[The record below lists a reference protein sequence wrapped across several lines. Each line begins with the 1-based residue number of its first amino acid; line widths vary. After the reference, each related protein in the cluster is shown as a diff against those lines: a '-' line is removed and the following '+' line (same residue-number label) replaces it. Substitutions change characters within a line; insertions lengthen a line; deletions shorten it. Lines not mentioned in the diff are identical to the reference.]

1 MRKRAAKNF
10 TQWRRIIS
18 EFPAYRSGR
27 HELPLRIDN
36 NNRMKLIILILIVFV
51 GVGISCSNA
60 KQSSDKDLVVIST
73 DFGEIK
79 LKLYNDTPEHKQNF
93 LKLID
98 EAYYDGLLFHRVIE
112 NFMIQG
118 GDPDSKD
125 SAPGVRLGGGNPG
138 YTIPAE
144 ILPQH
149 FHKKGA
155 LAAARRGGPSNP
167 EKRSSGSQFY
177 IVQGEVLTPGKL
189 DTMEMMMNSRAKNE
203 FLQEKLAEA
212 KPQLDEYRENNDQD
226 GFNIC
231 LSELRAAADSAWTE
245 QPQFSFTY
253 EQREAYTTI
262 GGYPS
267 LDGEYT
273 VFGEVVEGLDVL
285 DKIAAVE
292 TDQYDRPKADIK
304 MEIKRSK

>member
-1 MRKRAAKNF
+1 MRKRVCENF
-10 TQWRRIIS
+10 MQLKIFIG
-18 EFPAYRSGR
+18 EL
-27 HELPLRIDN
+27 HELPLKIN
-36 NNRMKLIILILIVFV
+36 HNKRMKLIVLILIAFV
-51 GVGISCSNA
+51 GVGTSCTNG
-60 KQSSDKDLVVIST
+60 KQRNEQELVVIST

-79 LKLYNDTPEHKQNF
+79 LKLYDDTPEHKQNF

-98 EAYYDGLLFHRVIE
+98 EGYYDGTLFHRVME

-118 GDPDSKD
+118 GDPDSKNA
-125 SAPGVRLGGGNPG
+125 APGKRLGGGNPG

-149 FHKKGA
+149 IHKKGA

-177 IVQGEVLTPGKL
+177 IVQGELFTPGKL
-189 DTMEMMMNSRAKNE
+189 DTMEMMLNSRAKNE
-203 FLQEKLAEA
+203 FLQGKFAEA
-212 KPQLDEYRENNDQD
+212 KPKLDEFQKNNDQD
-226 GFNIC
+226 GFNIFV
-231 LSELRAAADSAWTE
+231 SELRASADSAWTE
-245 QPQFSFTY
+245 QPKFLFTD
-253 EQREAYTTI
+253 EQHKAYTTI

-273 VFGEVVEGLDVL
+273 VFGEVVEGLEVL

-304 MEIKRSK
+304 MEIKRTK

>member
-1 MRKRAAKNF
+1 MK
-10 TQWRRIIS
+10 
-18 EFPAYRSGR
+18 
-27 HELPLRIDN
+27 
-36 NNRMKLIILILIVFV
+36 KLIGLILIAFI

-60 KQSSDKDLVVIST
+60 KQRSEQDLVVIST
-73 DFGEIK
+73 EFGEIK
-79 LKLYNDTPEHKQNF
+79 LKLYDDTPEHKKNF

-98 EAYYDGLLFHRVIE
+98 EGYYDGLLFHRVME

-125 SAPGVRLGGGNPG
+125 AAPGERLGSGNPG

-149 FHKKGA
+149 IHKKGA
-155 LAAARRGGPSNP
+155 LAAARRGTSNP

-177 IVQGEVLTPGKL
+177 IVHGEVYTPGKL

-203 FLQEKLAEA
+203 FLQEKFAEA
-212 KPQLDEYRENNDQD
+212 KPTLDEYRKNNDQD
-226 GFNIC
+226 GFNIFV
-231 LSELRAAADSAWTE
+231 SELRATADSAWTE
-245 QPQFSFTY
+245 QPKFAFSDA
-253 EQREAYTTI
+253 QRQAYTTI

-292 TDQYDRPKADIK
+292 TDQYDRPKTDIK
-304 MEIKRSK
+304 MEIQSTK